1 VREPVE
7 LEICSLPKSLNIPL
21 RILNNPEN
29 QGLLKEAMN
38 HLTEKENNSKPVNVY
53 VLCKQGNDS
62 QKAVQILR
70 DTFCR
75 NFTKPSS
82 SREGSRESSTK
93 QKPPD
98 TSKTSVCDVVIK
110 DIAGGL
116 HAWTKFIDKEFPV
129 Y

>member
-1 VREPVE
+1 MTSFLWAEVLSNEMTISCNFPF
-7 LEICSLPKSLNIPL
+7 I
-21 RILNNPEN
+21 
-29 QGLLKEAMN
+29 
-38 HLTEKENNSKPVNVY
+38 VY

-82 SREGSRESSTK
+82 SREGSLESSSK
-93 QKPPD
+93 QETPD
-98 TSKTSVCDVVIK
+98 TSKTCVCNVVIK
-110 DIAGGL
+110 DIVGGL
-116 HAWTKFIDKEFPV
+116 HAWAKFIDKEFPV

>member
-1 VREPVE
+1 MISFPCWAEVMSNKMTISCNF
-7 LEICSLPKSLNIPL
+7 LF
-21 RILNNPEN
+21 
-29 QGLLKEAMN
+29 
-38 HLTEKENNSKPVNVY
+38 TVY

-70 DTFCR
+70 DTFSR

-82 SREGSRESSTK
+82 SREGSRESSSK
-93 QKPPD
+93 QETPD

-116 HAWTKFIDKEFPV
+116 HAWTKFIDKGFPV